1 MELPG
6 AMKPSL
12 EEALKPLTKVYIS
25 LTLLMLQCEDII
37 IFDAII
43 INMDI
48 YFKLLIR
55 LMQFIR
61 RLVKFN
67 LIQTGAECTIL

>member
-12 EEALKPLTKVYIS
+12 EEALKPLTKSYIS

-43 INMDI
+43 INMAI
-48 YFKLLIR
+48 YFK
-55 LMQFIR
+55 
-61 RLVKFN
+61 
-67 LIQTGAECTIL
+67 